1 MSEEEEDEEFVFD
14 PTELFEREDYR
25 EDFSVQVLSPTVVHT
40 LQLQYMILQL

>member
-25 EDFSVQVLSPTVVHT
+25 EDFSVQVFSPTVVHT